1 MKFDRWKDIAE
12 LIGIVSIV
20 ASLIFVGIQLRQG
33 QKSLESEVIF
43 GEMVVFQELLSRID
57 QSASLA
63 NALALA
69 RDDPDSLTAGQRI
82 QAKAWLEEWLAQV
95 ATYSSLRRNGL
106 FSDDELAR
114 RIGNECWV
122 YSDFRA
128 LLDEIRE
135 RRDFGWS
142 TLERHC
148 SNK

>member
-1 MKFDRWKDIAE
+1 MKFDRWKEIAE

-33 QKSLESEVIF
+33 QQSLESEVVF

-57 QSASLA
+57 QNASLA
-63 NALALA
+63 DALALA
-69 RDDPDSLTAGQRI
+69 RDEPDSLTAGQRI

-95 ATYSSLRRNGL
+95 ATYSNLYRKGL
-106 FSDDELAR
+106 FSEGELAR

-122 YSDFRA
+122 YKDFRV
-128 LLDEIRE
+128 LLDEIRQ

-148 SNK
+148 SE

>member
-1 MKFDRWKDIAE
+1 MKFDRWKEIAE

-33 QKSLESEVIF
+33 QQSLESEVVF

-57 QSASLA
+57 QNASLA
-63 NALALA
+63 DALALA
-69 RDDPDSLTAGQRI
+69 RDEPDSLTAGQRI

-95 ATYSSLRRNGL
+95 ATYSNLHRKGL
-106 FSDDELAR
+106 FSDGELAR

-122 YSDFRA
+122 YKDFRL
-128 LLDEIRE
+128 LLDEIRQ

-148 SNK
+148 SE